1 MTMKSLSKLKK
12 YMGNKDMKY
21 SEAIAELEA
30 IIAKMQT
37 PDCDIDS
44 LASLTSRSLELLKIC
59 KEKLFKTDEEV
70 KKCLETLS
78 DSL

>member
-1 MTMKSLSKLKK
+1 MKTEQL
-12 YMGNKDMKY
+12 KY

-30 IIAKMQT
+30 ITAKMQS

-44 LASLTSRSLELLKIC
+44 LGALTSRALELLKFC
-59 KEKLFKTDEEV
+59 KEKLFVTDQEV

-78 DSL
+78 DSLS